1 MLFLKRLKNAMKM
14 SDIQTDIFKQ
24 FSATFTAETVMRWEG
39 MVVAWNNNP
48 NNAPNPYREPRN
60 GE

>member
-1 MLFLKRLKNAMKM
+1 M

-48 NNAPNPYREPRN
+48 NNAPNPYREPHN